1 MWCHLIPFDFT
12 WSHVVSFDFTWFKF
26 SSPDFTWLHLISL
39 DSTWVHLTS
48 LDFIW
53 FHLISLDVTL
63 FHLTS
68 LELTRNQ
75 WTHWTS
81 LEISVL
87 SKGKREDACTNE
99 TKRNDFPVWLTPKS
113 PIYIYIYIYNFL
125 VLIIDGLVSSP
136 TSPSVDATGVSLGTL
151 IAQSRIDSGHGD
163 VYNWSLYT
171 DISLFIY
178 SHPLHVAP
186 ILVAV

>member
-1 MWCHLIPFDFT
+1 MH
-12 WSHVVSFDFTWFKF
+12 
-26 SSPDFTWLHLISL
+26 
-39 DSTWVHLTS
+39 
-48 LDFIW
+48 
-53 FHLISLDVTL
+53 
-63 FHLTS
+63 
-68 LELTRNQ
+68 
-75 WTHWTS
+75 
-81 LEISVL
+81 
-87 SKGKREDACTNE
+87 KRNE
-99 TKRNDFPVWLTPKS
+99 TKRLPSLTHPQIS
-113 PIYIYIYIYNFL
+113 DIYIYIYIYNFL